1 VQPDALGRQRLAETI
16 VCVGAVQHC
25 DLSYR
30 APIGALGDM
39 RRLRQWAM
47 TLGFL
52 LGNAAAAAVDAA
64 NNGSFDGASAYVRVE
79 VDGTPTRIDA
89 TIAVVTVR
97 DSSAAADAEGAA
109 KGGSSGQ
116 TSVWPAA
123 IYPYHHAANVA
134 RRAGNGQ
141 AFCGC
146 LRAGPRFAFIERIH
160 RLLTAA
166 QVHLVSDDGV
176 FWVLADTDEG
186 TSSGSGGLG
195 YCEALASLAA
205 GGIVPARRR
214 RLALI
219 LRMVRLRCAPM
230 R

>member
-1 VQPDALGRQRLAETI
+1 MIRPHVPAEIAQQRDALGRQRLAETI
-16 VCVGAVQHC
+16 GSVGAVPHC

-52 LGNAAAAAVDAA
+52 LGNAAAAAVNAA
-64 NNGSFDGASAYVRVE
+64 DNGSADGARASVRVE

-109 KGGSSGQ
+109 TGGGGGR

-123 IYPYHHAANVA
+123 IYPIYSLVA
-134 RRAGNGQ
+134 
-141 AFCGC
+141 
-146 LRAGPRFAFIERIH
+146 PP
-160 RLLTAA
+160 T
-166 QVHLVSDDGV
+166 
-176 FWVLADTDEG
+176 
-186 TSSGSGGLG
+186 
-195 YCEALASLAA
+195 
-205 GGIVPARRR
+205 
-214 RLALI
+214 
-219 LRMVRLRCAPM
+219 
-230 R
+230 

>member
-1 VQPDALGRQRLAETI
+1 VQHDALGRQRLAETI
-16 VCVGAVQHC
+16 GCVGAVQHC

-64 NNGSFDGASAYVRVE
+64 NNGSFDGARASVRVE

-89 TIAVVTVR
+89 TIAVVTVC

-123 IYPYHHAANVA
+123 IYPYHNAANVA

-146 LRAGPRFAFIERIH
+146 MRAGPRFALIERIH
-160 RLLTAA
+160 RLITAA
-166 QVHLVSDDGV
+166 QVRLVSDDGV
-176 FWVLADTDEG
+176 FWVLADTDECTDG
-186 TSSGSGGLG
+186 GGGSLG
-195 YCEALASLAA
+195 CSEALASLAA
-205 GGIVPARRR
+205 GGVVPARRR

>member
-1 VQPDALGRQRLAETI
+1 MLSVSPGADVRAAAQGCALACRRRHPTTHRRSGAGAAELRTCRHADKQSKQHRLQRTNNSAPSRQPRRTRVQHDALGRQRLAETI

-64 NNGSFDGASAYVRVE
+64 NNGSFDGERASVRVE

-109 KGGSSGQ
+109 KGGGGGR

-123 IYPYHHAANVA
+123 TYPYHNAANVA
-134 RRAGNGQ
+134 RPAGNG
-141 AFCGC
+141 
-146 LRAGPRFAFIERIH
+146 
-160 RLLTAA
+160 
-166 QVHLVSDDGV
+166 
-176 FWVLADTDEG
+176 
-186 TSSGSGGLG
+186 
-195 YCEALASLAA
+195 
-205 GGIVPARRR
+205 
-214 RLALI
+214 
-219 LRMVRLRCAPM
+219 
-230 R
+230 